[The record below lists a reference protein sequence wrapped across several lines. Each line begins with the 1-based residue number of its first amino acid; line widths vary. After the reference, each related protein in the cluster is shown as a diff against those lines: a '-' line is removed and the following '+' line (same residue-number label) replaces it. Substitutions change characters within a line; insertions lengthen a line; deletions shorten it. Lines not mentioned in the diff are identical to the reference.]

1 MFYRLD
7 IITESE
13 DQQSFLGKRHL
24 ISFLSWLDYCDQL
37 IGVANPYVAKSL
49 SKSIRETF
57 LDVIMEPSLLQTSET
72 GAVLATAYL
81 TRCLRTVCSHPLLA
95 GMNINVPSC
104 GLYVFIRVNFV
115 ERLVMGRLLFILSV
129 TLSLLTLDY
138 FTQLS

>member
-1 MFYRLD
+1 
-7 IITESE
+7 
-13 DQQSFLGKRHL
+13 L

-95 GMNINVPSC
+95 EFC
-104 GLYVFIRVNFV
+104 K
-115 ERLVMGRLLFILSV
+115 FILGDDMLPEV
-129 TLSLLTLDY
+129 EGTDKWRVRRRLIDRCDHLSE
-138 FTQLS
+138 